1 MSNKHEEKFKAFVLM
16 PFDKEFDAIF
26 NNLIKPPLEE
36 IGYDVKRADSDLN
49 QENILKDIMR
59 NLAGADLVLVDL
71 TSLNAN
77 VLYELGI
84 SHAMQKS
91 TILLT
96 QSIEDVPFD
105 LRSYRMILYSIHFSE
120 APKLSK
126 ELKEIGEG
134 VKTGKIRFG
143 NPVADFLP
151 QMRQSTNYIM
161 PKTVMKVAEK
171 KVAEEEKGFLDF
183 AVNGEKSMINI
194 TKCTVQMTKAT
205 LEIGEIM
212 QRRTEQ
218 SKSIRLSRIP
228 GVASKIYQLT
238 KMIARD
244 MIQYAER
251 LKEEQPKLH
260 KEWEFFAENTTGL
273 IQIAKIRTKKEKG
286 KVIMFRN
293 SMEELKSANNGA
305 LGMIEEFLK
314 SLKDLKGISRDVN
327 RASDRIISV
336 LDLII
341 SDLVV
346 AESYCTKIITLLDEK
361 IE

>member
-1 MSNKHEEKFKAFVLM
+1 MSNKHEKKFMAFVLM

-59 NLAGADLVLVDL
+59 NIAGADLVLVDL

-84 SHAMQKS
+84 SHTMQKP

-105 LRSYRMILYSIHFSE
+105 LRSYHTTIYSIHFSE

-126 ELKEIGEG
+126 KLKEIGEG

-151 QMRQSTNYIM
+151 QMRQSTNYIV
-161 PKTVMKVAEK
+161 PKAVMKVAEK

-183 AVNGEKSMINI
+183 AVNGEKSITNV
-194 TKCTVQMTKAT
+194 TKCTLQMTKAT
-205 LEIGEIM
+205 LEMGKIM

-238 KMIARD
+238 KTIARD

-273 IQIAKIRTKKEKG
+273 IQIAKIRTKEEKG

-305 LGMIEEFLK
+305 LDKIEEFLK
-314 SLKDLKGISRDVN
+314 SIKDLKGISRDVN

-341 SDLVV
+341 SDFVV